1 MKLAVIS
8 KKHGL
13 LLGLLCSL
21 LLSCGVPTTYKNSKA
36 KAPSHKLWDTL
47 LQTHVSPEGMV
58 DYKGLIKDSTAF
70 RNYLEVL
77 SSHPPAEDWTK
88 EEKLAYWINAYNAF
102 TIQLIVDHY
111 PVESIQ
117 DLHPKAYI
125 PLVNSVWHKRFFQ
138 IGGKPMTLNAIEHKI
153 LRPKFEEPRIHF
165 AIVCASKSCPK
176 LLDQAYTPEALDQQ
190 LTTQAKAFLADDF
203 RNKITPDHIQLS
215 KIFSWFKGDFTK
227 DQSLIAFLNQYAP
240 VPIEEQANISYLE
253 YDWSLNEK

>member
-1 MKLAVIS
+1 MPLTTIS
-8 KKHGL
+8 KQYYL
-13 LLGLLCSL
+13 LLLLTSCL
-21 LLSCGVPTTYKNSKA
+21 CLTCGVSTTYKNSTA
-36 KAPSHKLWDTL
+36 QAPSHKLWDSL
-47 LQTHVSPEGMV
+47 LQAHVSPEGMV

-70 RNYLEVL
+70 RNYLKIL
-77 SSHPPAEDWTK
+77 SSHPPGENWTK

-125 PLVNSVWHKRFFQ
+125 PLVNSVWHKKFFQ

-176 LLDQAYTPEALDQQ
+176 LLHQAYTPKAVDQQ

-203 RNKITPDHIQLS
+203 RNKISADQVQLS

-227 DQSLIAFLNQYAP
+227 EQSLIGFLNQYAP
-240 VPIEEQANISYLE
+240 VTIEENASISYLE
-253 YDWSLNEK
+253 YDWSLND